1 MVCRQI
7 FLCRRRFCP
16 RPFFL
21 GLVVAI
27 CLFYQTLTLIGTRKL
42 ISAVTGASP
51 YKLAEIYQ
59 SQSKETVTR
68 DTYCFLSSDDAQAT
82 QKIKESV
89 AKHFGSHDRRAVL
102 YVPPSYSQMELQLYQ
117 HILTHHGYAV
127 ITSEESLRAGLGLG
141 QLDQGESGSWDL
153 LICLPPRKAN
163 GKPCIMKEDLFQ
175 LNLHQRVNILPEIK
189 HQLCSKEGLCQ
200 IIRRFPGNPLIYF
213 IVHECAR
220 YSGILSRMNEGNFS
234 EVLVSGVQ
242 DIMVRT
248 VDKNP
253 SLLAQDLLPHCPSL
267 CKDRVHRIPSLRKD
281 SEDREGGGERVTG
294 WLSLAMNGTPI
305 AKCVSPPPLVADKKV
320 DLPPMKTELHLPVV
334 PSVCLNE
341 HTHVKPSTSNHPSV
355 TEKSHGKR
363 PVPLRPFWDWPPQLS
378 QTPASVTHKQLF
390 KAKDLS
396 VIIKAYVLVTSLTPL
411 RAFIHSTGTIWN
423 PPKKKRFTVKL
434 QTFFETFLRV
444 SSPLQAFDNMKEAI
458 SKLLLAAE
466 AFSETSTLG
475 PKTIK
480 RCRLCFQ
487 LLTFDID
494 YSSSSNPLIIQVHEH
509 FDFQVDNNLDLKD
522 QNTKE
527 FLLEDTFNFLF
538 ANESSLSIFS
548 EALQRIYRSDI
559 IKGERYQNE
568 LNPCLS
574 LEEMNSIMTF
584 IKELKSLGQ
593 FQLLFPSTAPGIQAF
608 MHEFFYMAYP
618 MGKHG
623 SVLNQHWSLLNLFKE
638 LQLMTK
644 KTQLYS
650 LEWNLFPDNIKPRV
664 PLNAGENIIAPHLMN
679 GTKETLCSND
689 KDTLSHI
696 RQIFTNPHL
705 DLNPEFNPKI
715 KDYYSEVPFDVITIT
730 IGAETSN
737 CQCKVHLDEKAGPS
751 FANYPLGLGMNKI
764 LIIVVDESQANA
776 EVLSTYRLTV
786 YREDRPSLPLF
797 NDYMACGFVQDC
809 GLKIHPE
816 ESCGLQPLSSDYIAT
831 ISQPELKICKSGDTK
846 GQWIVPCLS
855 CSDNRTCD
863 WREITWQPHNCQYGV
878 LSKTQLQHCLGG
890 RKVLFIGDSTNRG
903 IMYYL
908 IERLNETLQEW
919 QKVHNIKSYYNVN
932 NGRTFISYSYY
943 PQFWISV
950 PQRPTFEKAL
960 EQLLQRSRPLENT
973 DQTILV
979 VGGVQWLNSNHLQI
993 IHKVLK
999 RENLLNILVVIKTLG
1014 MGFHLPVDGV
1024 HSLTQNEVRNLWKE
1038 NWIILDS
1045 AKRYGYEVVDTFSIT
1060 MGRYKEFLQGKCGC
1074 HFHEVVKSKTS
1085 REYHLIKMKPSRQHV
1100 VGKYF
1105 SNLSKQKRLQSYAT
1119 DVQSPYHVR
1128 GPVNQVCSE
1137 ILLSRICTRERTV

>member
-42 ISAVTGASP
+42 LSAVTGASP
-51 YKLAEIYQ
+51 YKVAESYQ
-59 SQSKETVTR
+59 SQSKETATR

-82 QKIKESV
+82 QKIKESIV
-89 AKHFGSHDRRAVL
+89 KHFGSHGRRAVL
-102 YVPPSYSQMELQLYQ
+102 YVPSSYSQMELQLYQ
-117 HILTHHGYAV
+117 HILTHHGYTI

-153 LICLPPRKAN
+153 LICLPSRKAD

-175 LNLHQRVNILPEIK
+175 LNSHQRVNILPEIQ

-200 IIRRFPGNPLIYF
+200 IIRRFP
-213 IVHECAR
+213 
-220 YSGILSRMNEGNFS
+220 
-234 EVLVSGVQ
+234 
-242 DIMVRT
+242 
-248 VDKNP
+248 
-253 SLLAQDLLPHCPSL
+253 
-267 CKDRVHRIPSLRKD
+267 
-281 SEDREGGGERVTG
+281 
-294 WLSLAMNGTPI
+294 
-305 AKCVSPPPLVADKKV
+305 
-320 DLPPMKTELHLPVV
+320 ELNLPVV

-341 HTHVKPSTSNHPSV
+341 HTQVKLSTSNHPSM
-355 TEKSHGKR
+355 TEKSHGKH
-363 PVPLRPFWDWPPQLS
+363 PVPLRPLWNWPRQLN
-378 QTPASVTHKQLF
+378 QTPAPVMTHKQPF

-466 AFSETSTLG
+466 AFRETSTLG

-494 YSSSSNPLIIQVHEH
+494 YSSSLNPLVLQVHEH
-509 FDFQVDNNLDLKD
+509 FNFQVDDNLHLED

-527 FLLEDTFNFLF
+527 FLLKDTFNFLF

-559 IKGERYQNE
+559 IKGEGYQNE
-568 LNPCLS
+568 LDPCLS
-574 LEEMNSIMTF
+574 LEDMNSIMTF

-608 MHEFFYMAYP
+608 MREFYYVADP

-623 SVLNQHWSLLNLFKE
+623 SVLTQHWSLLNLFKE
-638 LQLMTK
+638 LQLTNK

-650 LEWNLFPDNIKPRV
+650 LEWKHKNSLRDSPLKQANHRNLFPDNIKPRV
-664 PLNAGENIIAPHLMN
+664 PLDAGENIIVPHLTN
-679 GTKETLCSND
+679 KTKEIHCSND
-689 KDTLSHI
+689 KDTISYI
-696 RQIFTNPHL
+696 KQIFTNPHL

-715 KDYYSEVPFDVITIT
+715 RYYHSEVPFDVITVT

-764 LIIVVDESQANA
+764 LILVVDESQANG

-797 NDYMACGFVQDC
+797 SDYMACGFVQDC
-809 GLKIHPE
+809 GLKIHAE
-816 ESCGLQPLSSDYIAT
+816 ETCGLQPLSSDYIAT
-831 ISQPELKICKSGDTK
+831 ISQPELKICKSGDAK

-863 WREITWQPHNCQYGV
+863 WREITWQPHNCQYSV
-878 LSKTQLQHCLGG
+878 LSKTQLQHCLGR

-908 IERLNETLQEW
+908 IERVNETLQEW
-919 QKVHNIKSYYNVN
+919 QKVHSIKSYYNVN

-950 PQRPTFEKAL
+950 SQRPTFEKAL
-960 EQLLQRSRPLENT
+960 EQLLQRSYPLENT

-1024 HSLTQNEVRNLWKE
+1024 HSLTQNEVQDLWKE
-1038 NWIILDS
+1038 NCIILDS

-1074 HFHEVVKSKTS
+1074 HFHENI
-1085 REYHLIKMKPSRQHV
+1085 EI
-1100 VGKYF
+1100 G
-1105 SNLSKQKRLQSYAT
+1105 RL
-1119 DVQSPYHVR
+1119 
-1128 GPVNQVCSE
+1128 E
-1137 ILLSRICTRERTV
+1137 TRLWKLF

>member
-1 MVCRQI
+1 MVCRQL
-7 FLCRRRFCP
+7 FFCRRRFCP

-59 SQSKETVTR
+59 SQSKETIPR
-68 DTYCFLSSDDAQAT
+68 DTYCFLSSDDTQAT
-82 QKIKESV
+82 RKIKESIE
-89 AKHFGSHDRRAVL
+89 KHFGIHERRAVL
-102 YVPPSYSQMELQLYQ
+102 FVPPSYSQNELQLYQ
-117 HILTHHGYAV
+117 HILTYHGYSI
-127 ITSEESLRAGLGLG
+127 ITSEESLRAGLRLGL
-141 QLDQGESGSWDL
+141 LDQDESDPWDL
-153 LICLPPRKAN
+153 LICLPPRKADT
-163 GKPCIMKEDLFQ
+163 KPCIMKEDLYQ
-175 LNLHQRVNILPEIK
+175 LHLHQRVNILPQIQ
-189 HQLCSKEGLCQ
+189 HQLCNKEGLCQ
-200 IIRRFPGNPLIYF
+200 VMRRFP
-213 IVHECAR
+213 
-220 YSGILSRMNEGNFS
+220 
-234 EVLVSGVQ
+234 
-242 DIMVRT
+242 
-248 VDKNP
+248 
-253 SLLAQDLLPHCPSL
+253 
-267 CKDRVHRIPSLRKD
+267 
-281 SEDREGGGERVTG
+281 
-294 WLSLAMNGTPI
+294 
-305 AKCVSPPPLVADKKV
+305 
-320 DLPPMKTELHLPVV
+320 ELHLPVV
-334 PSVCLNE
+334 PSVCLND
-341 HTHVKPSTSNHPSV
+341 HTQVKLSTSNHPSM
-355 TEKSHGKR
+355 TEKSNGKP
-363 PVPLRPFWDWPPQLS
+363 PVPQRSFWNWPHPEQLN
-378 QTPASVTHKQLF
+378 QTPAPVTHKQFF

-494 YSSSSNPLIIQVHEH
+494 YSSSLNPLILQVHEN
-509 FDFQVDNNLDLKD
+509 FDFQVDDNLNLED

-527 FLLEDTFNFLF
+527 FLLKDTFNFLF
-538 ANESSLSIFS
+538 ANEPSLSIFS

-559 IKGERYQNE
+559 IKDEGYQNE

-574 LEEMNSIMTF
+574 LEEINSIMTF
-584 IKELKSLGQ
+584 IKELQGLGQ
-593 FQLLFPSTAPGIQAF
+593 FQLLLPSTDPGIQAF
-608 MHEFFYMAYP
+608 MHELYYVSDP
-618 MGKHG
+618 MGKHD
-623 SVLNQHWSLLNLFKE
+623 SVLTQHWSLLNLFRQ
-638 LQLMTK
+638 LQLMNK
-644 KTQLYS
+644 NTQLSS
-650 LEWNLFPDNIKPRV
+650 LEWNLFPDNIKPRI
-664 PLNAGENIIAPHLMN
+664 PLDADENIIVPPLMN
-679 GTKETLCSND
+679 ETKEIHCSHD
-689 KDTLSHI
+689 KDTLSHVK
-696 RQIFTNPHL
+696 QIFTNPHL
-705 DLNPEFNPKI
+705 DLNPEFNPNI
-715 KDYYSEVPFDVITIT
+715 KDYYSEVPFDIITVT

-737 CQCKVHLDEKAGPS
+737 CQCKIHLDEKTGPS

-764 LIIVVDESQANA
+764 LILVVDESQVNG
-776 EVLSTYRLTV
+776 EVLSIYKLTI

-797 NDYMACGFVQDC
+797 NDYVACGFVQDC
-809 GLKIHPE
+809 GLKIHPQE
-816 ESCGLQPLSSDYIAT
+816 TCGLQPLSSDYIAT

-863 WREITWQPHNCQYGV
+863 WREITWQPHNCQYSV
-878 LSKTQLQHCLGG
+878 LSKNQLQHCLSG

-919 QKVHNIKSYYNVN
+919 QKIHSIKSYYNVN

-950 PQRPTFEKAL
+950 SQRPTFEKAL

-973 DQTILV
+973 GQTVLV

-999 RENLLNILVVIKTLG
+999 RENLLNILVVIKSLG

-1024 HSLTQNEVRNLWKE
+1024 HSLTQSEVQNLWKE

-1074 HFHEVVKSKTS
+1074 HFHEIVKSETS

-1105 SNLSKQKRLQSYAT
+1105 SNLNKQKRLQDFAT
-1119 DVQSPYHVR
+1119 NVQSPYHVK

>member
-27 CLFYQTLTLIGTRKL
+27 CLFYQTLTLKGTRKL
-42 ISAVTGASP
+42 LSAVTGASP
-51 YKLAEIYQ
+51 YKVAESYQ
-59 SQSKETVTR
+59 SQSKETATG
-68 DTYCFLSSDDAQAT
+68 DTHCFLSSNDAEAT
-82 QKIKESV
+82 QKIKESIS
-89 AKHFGSHDRRAVL
+89 KHFGSHERRAVL
-102 YVPPSYSQMELQLYQ
+102 YVPSSYSQMELQLYQ
-117 HILTHHGYAV
+117 HILTHHGYTI

-153 LICLPPRKAN
+153 LICLPPRKAD
-163 GKPCIMKEDLFQ
+163 GKPCIMKEYLFQ
-175 LNLHQRVNILPEIK
+175 LNLNQRVNILPEIQ
-189 HQLCSKEGLCQ
+189 HQLCSKEGLCE
-200 IIRRFPGNPLIYF
+200 IIRRFP
-213 IVHECAR
+213 
-220 YSGILSRMNEGNFS
+220 
-234 EVLVSGVQ
+234 
-242 DIMVRT
+242 
-248 VDKNP
+248 
-253 SLLAQDLLPHCPSL
+253 
-267 CKDRVHRIPSLRKD
+267 
-281 SEDREGGGERVTG
+281 
-294 WLSLAMNGTPI
+294 
-305 AKCVSPPPLVADKKV
+305 
-320 DLPPMKTELHLPVV
+320 ELNLPVV
-334 PSVCLNE
+334 PSVCLRE
-341 HTHVKPSTSNHPSV
+341 HTQVKLSTSNQPSMTENSRGKHP
-355 TEKSHGKR
+355 G
-363 PVPLRPFWDWPPQLS
+363 PLRPFWNWPHQLN
-378 QTPASVTHKQLF
+378 QTPAPVTHKQLF

-434 QTFFETFLRV
+434 QTFFETFLGV

-494 YSSSSNPLIIQVHEH
+494 YSSSLNPLVLQVHEH
-509 FDFQVDNNLDLKD
+509 FDFQVDDNIDLED

-527 FLLEDTFNFLF
+527 FLIRDTFNFLF

-548 EALQRIYRSDI
+548 EALKRIYRSDI
-559 IKGERYQNE
+559 IKGEGYQAE

-574 LEEMNSIMTF
+574 LEEINSIMTF

-608 MHEFFYMAYP
+608 RHKFYYVADP

-623 SVLNQHWSLLNLFKE
+623 SVLNQDWSLLNLFAE
-638 LQLMTK
+638 LQLTNK
-644 KTQLYS
+644 KTRPYS
-650 LEWNLFPDNIKPRV
+650 PEWKYRNSLRDSHLEHASHRNLFPDNIKPRV
-664 PLNAGENIIAPHLMN
+664 PLDAAENII
-679 GTKETLCSND
+679 D
-689 KDTLSHI
+689 KDTISYI
-696 RQIFTNPHL
+696 KQIFTNPHL

-715 KDYYSEVPFDVITIT
+715 RDYYSEVPFDVITVT

-751 FANYPLGLGMNKI
+751 FANYPLGLGINKI
-764 LIIVVDESQANA
+764 LILVVDESQANG

-816 ESCGLQPLSSDYIAT
+816 EICGLQPLSSDYIAT

-863 WREITWQPHNCQYGV
+863 WREITWQPYNCQYSV

-919 QKVHNIKSYYNVN
+919 QKVHSIKSYYNVN

-950 PQRPTFEKAL
+950 SQRPTFEKAL
-960 EQLLQRSRPLENT
+960 EQLLQRSHPLENT

-1024 HSLTQNEVRNLWKE
+1024 HSLTQNEVQNLWKE

-1074 HFHEVVKSKTS
+1074 HFHEVVKSETS

-1105 SNLSKQKRLQSYAT
+1105 SNLNKQKRLQSYAT
-1119 DVQSPYHVR
+1119 NVQSPYHVR
-1128 GPVNQVCSE
+1128 GPVNQVYSE
-1137 ILLSRICTRERTV
+1137 ILLSRICTHERTV